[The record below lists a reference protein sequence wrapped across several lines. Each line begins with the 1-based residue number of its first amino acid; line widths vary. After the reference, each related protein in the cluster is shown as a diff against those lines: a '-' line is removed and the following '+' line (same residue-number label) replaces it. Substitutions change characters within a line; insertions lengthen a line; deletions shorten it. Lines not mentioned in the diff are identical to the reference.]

1 MILGGL
7 KIYLSLMKISQKS
20 NMKKVMKDIFWS
32 WCLLQKVTWSSQWL
46 TLFSWKNEH
55 NEEVEKLVANF
66 YDKRLFYSHEK
77 FKASIKSWSVLK
89 KVYRVI
95 KLNHEA
101 WFKPYL

>member
-1 MILGGL
+1 MGWKYVSVYRRFHKNLIWRKWWRIFFKVDVYYKKLHDPHNDL
-7 KIYLSLMKISQKS
+7 HFFPEKMK
-20 NMKKVMKDIFWS
+20 
-32 WCLLQKVTWSSQWL
+32 
-46 TLFSWKNEH
+46 H

-66 YDKRLFYSHEK
+66 YDKRCFYSHEK

-101 WFKPYL
+101 WLKPYL